1 MVTNSNEIYESLKLL
16 RSHGRAG
23 TSDYFTTSET
33 QDYVTLG
40 YNFRLGNI
48 IAALGIGQLEKVDK
62 IIEIRRKNAE
72 RMSAAL
78 SGITE
83 LELPSSPDGFF
94 HVYQMYTIRVKEG
107 RRQRDALAA
116 YLTGKGI
123 MTKVYFSPV
132 HLSQFY
138 QNKLGYSGQLPVTES
153 LSEQVLTLPM
163 YPTLTDEEI
172 NYIADEVRAFCQE
185 T

>member
-1 MVTNSNEIYESLKLL
+1 M
-16 RSHGRAG
+16 RSHGRAE

-33 QDYVTLG
+33 QDYVALG

-48 IAALGIGQLEKVDK
+48 IAALGIGQLEKLAK
-62 IIEIRRKNAE
+62 IIEMRRTNAE

-83 LELPSSPDGFF
+83 IELPSSPDGFF
-94 HVYQMYTIRVKEG
+94 HVYQMYTILVKDG
-107 RRQRDALAA
+107 QRQRDALSA
-116 YLTGKGI
+116 YLTRKGI

-132 HLSQFY
+132 HLTHFY
-138 QNKLGYSGQLPVTES
+138 KSKLGYDCKLPVTER

-163 YPTLTDEEI
+163 YPTLKDDEI
-172 NYIADEVRAFCQE
+172 NYIANEVRAFFQE
-185 T
+185 I